1 MSTIRPVNPRTQ
13 AKADDD
19 VRLLLRIGRRLQSA
33 RVKPDVGG
41 AARLYGCQ
49 VARRRDRRT
58 CREKEHHDNASG
70 RRIGKSAE
78 RSKNV
83 ETKRLIGMLV
93 VLLCI
98 MIGGT
103 LFPYPLHASCIVK
116 WRFDD
121 PCSHVMQKF
130 RRQITNWSSWNT
142 CRQRDDTCQYT
153 LKLPVENNIIRATHR
168 TSKSLERIEIV
179 FEEMNNTC
187 FAKAA
192 SVSSGWFTIFDY
204 GTNYCNLHNLIV
216 GAGLDRHAK
225 FQELTNDAVCT
236 QFNMAVC

>member
-1 MSTIRPVNPRTQ
+1 MVRSSKNLKRTVTMSTHGDNVTIGSSPYYFRYPRESVKAQNGRKTSRQ
-13 AKADDD
+13 NADD
-19 VRLLLRIGRRLQSA
+19 
-33 RVKPDVGG
+33 KP
-41 AARLYGCQ
+41 
-49 VARRRDRRT
+49 
-58 CREKEHHDNASG
+58 S
-70 RRIGKSAE
+70 
-78 RSKNV
+78 
-83 ETKRLIGMLV
+83 
-93 VLLCI
+93 
-98 MIGGT
+98 
-103 LFPYPLHASCIVK
+103 
-116 WRFDD
+116 
-121 PCSHVMQKF
+121 
-130 RRQITNWSSWNT
+130 
-142 CRQRDDTCQYT
+142 